1 MIRGAPAFLR
11 TTTFR
16 LTVLAALL
24 FAASSGLILF
34 YVYGATAR
42 ALRAQTDRTLR
53 AELASVTEDYPKFGV
68 NGLNRAVSVR
78 SSDAED
84 FLYVLAYADGRPIS
98 GNLNSLPSGFETGDE
113 AVVFEYGRQIADGE
127 VETRR
132 ARGVVREFPGGFVL
146 LVGQDVEEDALIVR
160 RIANEAWTAAG
171 LVLLLGAATGAFLS
185 HRFALRVDALN
196 AVARDVMHG
205 DLERRAPRNNTNDEL
220 DTLSANL
227 NEMLDRISGL
237 MASMRSAGDSIAH
250 DLRTPLTRMRN
261 RLEASLAS
269 DEDREEVLHE
279 VLGEADD
286 LLKTFNAVLRI
297 SRLEAGERRGKLVL
311 LDPADV
317 ARDLGEL
324 YDAVCEDQHIE
335 LIVEIADGLQIRGDR
350 AMLSQAFANLL
361 DNAVKYTP
369 ADGAIALR
377 VRKTRNGE
385 AEISVTDTGPGIP
398 AEERDRAKQRFVRLE
413 KSRNEPGSGLGL
425 SLVQAVADVHG
436 ATFLLEDGPGSTSG
450 EGAGLRAA
458 MVFPKTS

>member
-1 MIRGAPAFLR
+1 MIRRAPAFVR

-16 LTVLAALL
+16 LTVLAAFL
-24 FAASSGLILF
+24 FAASSGLILY

-42 ALRAQTDRTLR
+42 ALRAQTDRVLVSEIEAIGGEYKT
-53 AELASVTEDYPKFGV
+53 GGI
-68 NGLNRAVSVR
+68 NGLNKAVSVR

-84 FLYVLAYADGRPIS
+84 FLYVLTYADGRPVS
-98 GNLNSLPSGFETGDE
+98 GNLDSLPSSFEPGDK
-113 AVVFEYGRQIADGE
+113 VVLFEYGRQDDEGAI
-127 VETRR
+127 ETRA
-132 ARGVVREFPGGFVL
+132 ARGLAEEFPGGFIL
-146 LVGQDVEEDALIVR
+146 LVGQDVEEDRLVVR

-227 NEMLDRISGL
+227 NEMLDRISRL

-261 RLEASLAS
+261 RLEATLAS
-269 DEDREEVLHE
+269 DEDREMVLREVLK
-279 VLGEADD
+279 EADD

-297 SRLEAGERRGKLVL
+297 SRLEAGERRSKLVI
-311 LDPADV
+311 LDPGDV
-317 ARDLGEL
+317 ARDLSEL
-324 YDAVCEDQHIE
+324 YDAVCEDQCIE
-335 LIVEIADGLQIRGDR
+335 LIVEITGGLQIRGDR

-369 ADGAIALR
+369 AEGAIALR
-377 VRKTRNGE
+377 VRRTQQGE
-385 AEISVTDTGPGIP
+385 AEISITDTGPGIP
-398 AEERDRAKQRFVRLE
+398 AEERERAKQRFVRLE

-425 SLVQAVADVHG
+425 SLVQAIADVHG
-436 ATFLLEDGPGSTSG
+436 AKFLLDDGPGSTSG
-450 EGAGLRAA
+450 DGAGLRAA